1 MAISLYDGSVPNYLQ
16 TLDAVSGFLAL
27 GLSHC
32 RNNKIDPQ
40 EMVDARLF
48 PDMHPF
54 RFQIQSVVFHSV
66 GAMEGIKSGIFGL
79 PGERPAHDYAGLQ
92 TAVDEARAAM
102 RELTPG
108 EINGREGADVI
119 FRVRDFER
127 LFTAEGFLM
136 SFSMPN
142 FHFHAA
148 TAYNILRSKGVPVG
162 KRDYMGAL
170 RLKM

>member
-32 RNNKIDPQ
+32 RNNKIDPEQ
-40 EMVDARLF
+40 MVDARLF

-54 RFQIQSVVFHSV
+54 RFQIQSVIFHSV
-66 GAMEGIKSGIFGL
+66 GAMEAIKSGIFGL

-92 TAVDEARAAM
+92 AAVDEARAALRAM
-102 RELTPG
+102 TPG
-108 EINGREGADVI
+108 EINSREGADVV
-119 FRVRDFER
+119 FRVRDLER

-142 FHFHAA
+142 FHFHAT
-148 TAYNILRSKGVPVG
+148 TAYNILRSTGVPVG